1 MYITCSYARAEKYW
15 NNQQVNQTARIKLS
29 RVDLDW
35 QHKVELFLGWWVH
48 DTSGHQGRDAAYMRA
63 HGQEVNLAM
72 DTIAQA
78 THECKTHAAIKQVK
92 QLKPLLYGE

>member
-1 MYITCSYARAEKYW
+1 MW
-15 NNQQVNQTARIKLS
+15 
-29 RVDLDW
+29 
-35 QHKVELFLGWWVH
+35 
-48 DTSGHQGRDAAYMRA
+48 A